1 MKPNL
6 PVMLLAVLL
15 PVTSLAANGL
25 NTEQR
30 LERLERRVATVTDL
44 TLRLDALQREN
55 RQLRGE
61 IETLNHQIRQLER
74 KQRDIYLD
82 IDQRLANIGQSSG
95 SPAPAPAPVTP
106 PGEPGGAAAPVA
118 DATAQPPATGRPVA
132 GAPAAAPSAPGTDTR
147 QMQADYKAAY
157 ALLSPS
163 QRRYDDAAKAFTAF
177 LERYP
182 GSTLAPNAQ
191 YWLAEAYYVS
201 QKNDPALEAFS
212 KVVEQYPES
221 PKVPGAL
228 YKIGRLQQ
236 VKGNNAEARK
246 ALQRVVTEYPTSPA
260 AGLSR
265 ELLDKLGR

>member
-1 MKPNL
+1 MKPYF

-25 NTEQR
+25 TTEQR
-30 LERLERRVATVTDL
+30 LERLERRVATVSDL
-44 TLRLDALQREN
+44 TLRLDAMQREN

-61 IETLNHQIRQLER
+61 IETLNHQIQQLER

-82 IDQRLANIGQSSG
+82 IDQRLANLGQS
-95 SPAPAPAPVTP
+95 PVPVPAPVKP
-106 PGEPGGAAAPVA
+106 PRAPAGGGAPVA
-118 DATAQPPATGRPVA
+118 DATAQPP
-132 GAPAAAPSAPGTDTR
+132 GAARPAAGTPAASADPR

-163 QRRYDDAAKAFTAF
+163 QKRYEDAAKAFTAF

-182 GSTLAPNAQ
+182 GSTLAANAQ

-201 QKNDPALEAFS
+201 QKNDQALEAFTQ
-212 KVVEQYPES
+212 VVEQYPES
-221 PKVPGAL
+221 PKVPGSL

-236 VKGNNAEARK
+236 VNGNNAEARR
-246 ALQRVVTEYPTSPA
+246 ALQRVVAEYPTAPA

>member
-1 MKPNL
+1 MKPYL

-25 NTEQR
+25 STEQR

-61 IETLNHQIRQLER
+61 IETLNHQIQQLER

-82 IDQRLANIGQSSG
+82 IDQRLANIGQS
-95 SPAPAPAPVTP
+95 PAPAPVTP
-106 PGEPGGAAAPVA
+106 PRAPAGSAAPVS
-118 DATAQPPATGRPVA
+118 DA
-132 GAPAAAPSAPGTDTR
+132 GARPAGVDRPAAGTPAAAPSAPVADPR

-163 QRRYDDAAKAFTAF
+163 QKRYDDAAKAFTVF

-201 QKNDPALEAFS
+201 QKNDQALQAFTT
-212 KVVEQYPES
+212 VVEQYPDS

-236 VKGNNAEARK
+236 VKGDNAEARK
-246 ALQRVVTEYPTSPA
+246 ALQRVVSEYPTSPA
-260 AGLSR
+260 AGLAR
-265 ELLDKLGR
+265 DLLDKLGR